1 MAGQN
6 ENSSHDNAIGWAI
19 MLVVLGAFVYIIWM
33 LLDTEIR
40 DVVRWWRYAQMW
52 VVYGVFQL
60 GEALGLYDGSYT
72 VQFNGR
78 TVPWEQ
84 GFHDISRFDKEGLTY
99 WHLSYFTQ
107 LSMQPLHYIYALILG
122 AMGIWALRNG
132 PKTHFRQKLGLE
144 GLIVRQA
151 GNFPAIAPFVAFN
164 PSKQPPRPPGSPVP
178 AELPL
183 FAEALGPEEWLAYY
197 EIPVP
202 DGKVDEEAAA
212 KALALQ
218 LGPRWAGWERLAP
231 YKQILLAAFCLKA
244 SRKRNDSDDLMGRL
258 ARCWDSKNGLV
269 LKKDRRLHR
278 DALKILRNKKLS
290 SEVLEKANRH
300 AYQTTAMLRALMT
313 AREEGGVLAPA
324 QFVWMRG
331 FDRIL
336 WYPMNNLGRQSFHI
350 EAMGAMG
357 HFKMERMTD
366 RPIPVPK
373 VDGAVQALK
382 EYMTSRIARPIPPL
396 DYSGSKKKAVKKA
409 L

>member
-1 MAGQN
+1 MGGQN

-19 MLVVLGAFVYIIWM
+19 MMVVLGVFIYIFWL

-40 DVVRWWRYAQMW
+40 DLVRWWRYAQMW

-60 GEALGLYDGSYT
+60 GELLGIYDGSYT
-72 VQFNGR
+72 IQFNGR

-84 GFHDISRFDKEGLTY
+84 GFSDVSRFEKKDLTY
-99 WHLSYFTQ
+99 WHLSYFSQ
-107 LSMQPLHYIYALILG
+107 LSMQPLHYVYAAILG
-122 AMGIWALRNG
+122 GMGIWALRSG

-144 GLIVRQA
+144 GLIVRQST
-151 GNFPAIAPFVAFN
+151 NFPAIAPFVAFN
-164 PSKQPPRPPGSPVP
+164 PQKQPPRPPGSPVP
-178 AELPL
+178 AELPS

-202 DGKVDEEAAA
+202 DGKIDDAAA
-212 KALALQ
+212 IRAFSLQ
-218 LGPRWAGWERLAP
+218 LGARWGGWQRLAP

-244 SRKRNDSDDLMGRL
+244 SRKRNDSDAMLGRL
-258 ARCWDSKNGLV
+258 ACCWSFQKGLV
-269 LKKDRRLHR
+269 LSKDRALHR
-278 DALKILRNKKLS
+278 DALKVLKNKKLS
-290 SEVLEKANRH
+290 EEVLSKANRH
-300 AYQTTAMLRALMT
+300 AYETTALLRALLT

-324 QFVWMRG
+324 QFVWLRG
-331 FDRIL
+331 FDRTL
-336 WYPMNNLGRQSFHI
+336 WYPMNNLGRQSFHL
-350 EAMGAMG
+350 EAFGAMA

-373 VDGAVQALK
+373 VEAAVEALK
-382 EYMTSRIARPIPPL
+382 EYMGSRLARPIPPL